1 MEIAVDDLDRATASW
16 YANDCRLTKE
26 RRQQRVLGGVKI
38 SKTYDSRDADWAKG
52 TGRKENYNPGNQE
65 GSGMK
70 FSEEI
75 EALLPLAKDPANYV
89 GALKRPDGANT
100 RSGKETLEILL

>member
-1 MEIAVDDLDRATASW
+1 
-16 YANDCRLTKE
+16 
-26 RRQQRVLGGVKI
+26 
-38 SKTYDSRDADWAKG
+38 
-52 TGRKENYNPGNQE
+52 
-65 GSGMK
+65 MK

-75 EALLPLAKDPANYV
+75 EALLPLAKDAANYV